1 MSTPYPAKNG
11 GSGGENEFNDVQ
23 GCDQSVLADT
33 EYERLQRK
41 YGRVAQESFEFNE
54 ERYVPE
60 SIDEDDDE
68 LDASGKNQEDNSDSE
83 SDDAPIGFKMG
94 PGTAQKEKKQS
105 SLSFGTKIATTTTS
119 KQDKKNEGDLAKPRS

>member
-68 LDASGKNQEDNSDSE
+68 LEDPEPLSLE
-83 SDDAPIGFKMG
+83 LPI
-94 PGTAQKEKKQS
+94 AA
-105 SLSFGTKIATTTTS
+105 FG
-119 KQDKKNEGDLAKPRS
+119 LAMA